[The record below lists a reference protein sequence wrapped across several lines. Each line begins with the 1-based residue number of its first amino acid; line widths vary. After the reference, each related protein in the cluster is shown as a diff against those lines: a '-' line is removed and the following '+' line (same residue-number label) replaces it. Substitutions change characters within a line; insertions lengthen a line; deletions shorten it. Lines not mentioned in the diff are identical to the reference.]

1 MLGGRWCCPRSWL
14 GPSGGEGRH
23 DRRRARG
30 DRGAR
35 RRWRSG
41 VGVSMSAH
49 LHPLPWTA
57 VTVLV
62 VIQVGAE
69 LGVATT
75 ITALVSLVAGG
86 AVFRTML
93 RRWSSAPAS
102 MM

>member
-1 MLGGRWCCPRSWL
+1 
-14 GPSGGEGRH
+14 
-23 DRRRARG
+23 
-30 DRGAR
+30 
-35 RRWRSG
+35 
-41 VGVSMSAH
+41 MSNH

-75 ITALVSLVAGG
+75 ITALVSLVLG
-86 AVFRTML
+86 AVVFRTML

>member
-1 MLGGRWCCPRSWL
+1 
-14 GPSGGEGRH
+14 
-23 DRRRARG
+23 
-30 DRGAR
+30 
-35 RRWRSG
+35 
-41 VGVSMSAH
+41 MSAH

-75 ITALVSLVAGG
+75 ITALVALVTG
-86 AVFRTML
+86 AVVFRTML

>member
-1 MLGGRWCCPRSWL
+1 
-14 GPSGGEGRH
+14 
-23 DRRRARG
+23 
-30 DRGAR
+30 
-35 RRWRSG
+35 
-41 VGVSMSAH
+41 MSAH

-69 LGVATT
+69 LAAPDT
-75 ITALVSLVAGG
+75 ITALVALVAG
-86 AVFRTML
+86 AVVFRTML

>member
-1 MLGGRWCCPRSWL
+1 
-14 GPSGGEGRH
+14 
-23 DRRRARG
+23 
-30 DRGAR
+30 
-35 RRWRSG
+35 
-41 VGVSMSAH
+41 MSKH

-86 AVFRTML
+86 AVFRAML